1 MGVLTTATIKTFAEL
16 ENRRQAH
23 MWGRTSKGVL
33 WCMVYAA
40 SQVEFFHSEDDGVS
54 WTEDTGAEL
63 TSGAGNGAI
72 ESNLDTD
79 IPMAMFVDVDNNIWL
94 VGQGPTTNSA
104 NFYKWGTLNAA
115 HTAITWTTNGPETED
130 WYKIDTGIGRDE
142 EVANRPDLVVTKG
155 GTDLY
160 YVHGI
165 ACIGGNVVSNTFRM
179 SYQRAKF
186 DLSAVPG
193 SEMTIEVSN
202 GVAWSMDDDTD
213 DGWPTIDFHHKG
225 DEKTVKDAL
234 PHIYIYGKDA
244 SPGDEQAFMEV
255 TASSLSAWDTVGGS
269 NKRSFSAA
277 ADVTR
282 PGMARWDGKRHIM
295 VSQTE
300 GSNNPPNVYERDA
313 ADSSWTDNTPSVS
326 PSSAL
331 NAPMMCTFDPL
342 TEDITLWSLDR
353 TNDDLYFAR
362 YVRKTDTWSAWTL
375 HDAGIDIDEHLNG
388 GGVGS
393 IVPVFYKITG
403 SNTLKST
410 TEVFPSSLG
419 GGFGLT
425 PIGG

>member
-1 MGVLTTATIKTFAEL
+1 MGVLTVASIRTSAEL
-16 ENRRQAH
+16 YNRRQAH
-23 MWGRTSKGVL
+23 MWGRTSKDVL

-63 TSGAGNGAI
+63 TSGASGGAI
-72 ESNLDTD
+72 ESNLDID

-104 NFYKWGTLNAA
+104 NFCKWGTLNTA

-130 WYKIDTGIGRDE
+130 WYKIDTSVGRDE
-142 EVANRPDLVVTKG
+142 EFQNRPDLVVTKG

-160 YVHGI
+160 YVHII
-165 ACIGGNVVSNTFRM
+165 ACIGGNTVSNTFRM
-179 SYQRAKF
+179 SYQRAEF
-186 DLSAVPG
+186 DLSAAPG

-202 GVAWSMDDDTD
+202 DNAWSMEDDTD
-213 DGWPTIDFHHKG
+213 DGWPTIDFHHQG

-244 SPGDEQAFMEV
+244 GTGDEQAFMEV
-255 TASSLSAWDTVGGS
+255 TASSLTVWATVAS
-269 NKRSFSAA
+269 STKQSFSAA
-277 ADVTR
+277 ADVAR
-282 PGMARWDGKRHIM
+282 PGMGRWDGTRHIM
-295 VSQTE
+295 VSQSE
-300 GSNNPPNVYERDA
+300 LNNNPPNVYERDA
-313 ADSSWTDNTPSVS
+313 ADTTWTDNTPSVS
-326 PSSAL
+326 PASSL

-342 TEDITLWSLDR
+342 TGDITLWSLDR
-353 TNDDLYFAR
+353 NLDDLYFAR
-362 YVRKTDTWSAWTL
+362 YVRTTDTWSSWTS
-375 HDAGIDIDEHLNG
+375 HETGIDIDEHLNG

-403 SNTLKST
+403 SNELKST
-410 TEVFPSSLG
+410 TEVFPLSVG
-419 GGFGLT
+419 GGFGMI